1 MRHEAIVEEMT
12 RRELTLLV
20 VEDEPWIRENVFRS
34 LTGPTGGFKT
44 GATAK
49 TVEEAM
55 AWVRSGARA
64 DAALVDLDL
73 PDGTGIEVIA
83 TLRAQRPEMVCVAF
97 ATSTA
102 DPKLTLALRAGAD
115 GYLLK
120 EMPLRRIGAALV
132 EALDAGQPVVPRFAR
147 TILRT
152 FRHNSSRGAMGTHL
166 TPRERDVLT
175 LLAKGFSYEEV
186 GNMLGIRL
194 GTVQSHVKRMYGRLD
209 INSKAEAAIIA
220 AQLGLV

>member
-1 MRHEAIVEEMT
+1 MNL
-12 RRELTLLV
+12 ELPPASRSLLI
-20 VEDEPWIRENVFRS
+20 VEDEPWIREDLLQGLTPHFRQVTVCKS
-34 LTGPTGGFKT
+34 VHEVILWTQGG
-44 GATAK
+44 G
-49 TVEEAM
+49 
-55 AWVRSGARA
+55 RA
-64 DAALVDLDL
+64 DCALVDLGL
-73 PDGTGIEVIA
+73 PDGSGVEVITA
-83 TLRAQRPEMVCVAF
+83 LRAQNPRVVCVVFSVWDDDARV
-97 ATSTA
+97 TA
-102 DPKLTLALRAGAD
+102 ALRAGAD

-120 EMPLRRIGAALV
+120 ETPLKRIAAALH
-132 EALDAGQPVVPRFAR
+132 EAMDGGSPLSPRVAR
-147 TILRT
+147 TIVGT
-152 FRHNSSRGAMGTHL
+152 FRQTAHPGAAGGL